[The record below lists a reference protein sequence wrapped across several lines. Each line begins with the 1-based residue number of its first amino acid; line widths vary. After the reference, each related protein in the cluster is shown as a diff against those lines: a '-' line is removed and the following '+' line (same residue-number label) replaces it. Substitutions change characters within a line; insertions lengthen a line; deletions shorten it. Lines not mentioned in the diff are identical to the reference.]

1 MSKSAKSFI
10 FHGGILAIAGILVR
24 IIGMLYRI
32 PMVNIIGS
40 EGNGIYG
47 VAFNIYNIVLILS
60 SYGIP
65 MAVSKLIS
73 ARIANKEYKNSAKI
87 FKSALIL

>member
-47 VAFNIYNIVLILS
+47 VAFNIYNIVLTV
-60 SYGIP
+60 SYTHLLTVFIQN
-65 MAVSKLIS
+65 VSYLKVS
-73 ARIANKEYKNSAKI
+73 HTHSGVRV
-87 FKSALIL
+87 